1 MFIFKN
7 LVSNEFFPKE
17 LPPCFS
23 TSQIGDKLSDEKLN
37 ELGKADFDKIKK
49 STPILFSGYKSES
62 SRRRFA
68 VPNIIGYIKL
78 AKLISDNSERI
89 FNILEKSK
97 TASLTAPIKEYPDSS
112 EPYRKAVNSF
122 RESEM
127 EIEKLYYG
135 NRYELYLDISSFFD
149 SIYTH
154 SIAWAV
160 EGKIKARSDTQNAL
174 FGNQL
179 DTLVRAINRNQ
190 TNGILIGNSLSR
202 IISEIILCSV
212 DEQIQSDLP
221 EIEYKRYV
229 DDYHFFTKDVVK
241 IPNTLSVVRKHL
253 GFYELN
259 INENKI
265 QTNES
270 PFIYGKPWIES
281 VREYIHLDPL
291 VFLNHLIIEYKKHK
305 DVTIFRYGLQIILL
319 NKYTKENWTIME
331 SKILNLLVSFPSL
344 ADIIIK
350 ILLQNKEYIHTRTL
364 KAIIYNIIDRAFV
377 LSLDQELIWMAW
389 YIKVLK
395 VDIKEDYVLKILN
408 TYNTLA
414 VIIILDYIK
423 EHKNKMFKGDRVK
436 KWRKEAV
443 ERMNSYGD
451 KIMESEYWLL
461 AYEGTRNQWFNFD
474 DSQFKKVNINNDFK
488 FLLENKICF
497 YLNDYNYTLEENKNK
512 MYATKED
519 LIAQLNEIR
528 KLINKSERTD
538 DVSLEILKHE
548 YTEFENMMDSYGY

>member
-1 MFIFKN
+1 MLILKN

-23 TSQIGDKLSDEKLN
+23 TNQIRDKISDEKMN

-78 AKLISDNSERI
+78 AKLISDNSEKI
-89 FNILEKSK
+89 FSILEKSNK
-97 TASLTAPIKEYPDSS
+97 ASLTAPIQKSPNLD
-112 EPYRKAVNSF
+112 EPYHKAVKSF

-160 EGKIKARSDTQNAL
+160 EGKSKARADKENVL
-174 FGNQL
+174 LGNQL
-179 DTLVRAINRNQ
+179 DILVRAINRNQ
-190 TNGILIGNSLSR
+190 TNGILIGNALSR

-212 DEQIQSDLP
+212 DEQIQKDLP
-221 EIEYKRYV
+221 EIEYRRYV

-241 IPNTLSVVRKHL
+241 IQNTLSVVRKHL
-253 GFYELN
+253 GLFELN

-291 VFLNHLIIEYKKHK
+291 VFLNHLIIEYKKYK

-319 NKYTKENWTIME
+319 NKYTKENWIIME

-364 KAIIYNIIDRAFV
+364 KAIIYNIIDRAVV
-377 LSLDQELIWMAW
+377 LSLDQELIWMTW

-395 VDIKEDYVLKILN
+395 VDIKEEYVLKILN

-414 VIIILDYIK
+414 TIIILDYIK
-423 EHKNKMFKGDRVK
+423 EQKTKMFKGDKVK
-436 KWRKEAV
+436 KWRRDAV
-443 ERMNSYGD
+443 EKMNLYKD
-451 KIMESEYWLL
+451 EIMESEYWLL
-461 AYEGTRNQWFNFD
+461 AYEGTRNKWFNID
-474 DSQFKKVNINNDFK
+474 DSQFKKVNCNNDFK
-488 FLLENKICF
+488 FLLESGIGF
-497 YLNDYNYTLEENKNK
+497 YISDYTYSFEGNKNQ
-512 MYATKED
+512 MYITKEEF
-519 LIAQLNEIR
+519 ITQFNELKKLIR
-528 KLINKSERTD
+528 KSENTE
-538 DVSLEILKHE
+538 DVSTEILKQ
-548 YTEFENMMDSYGY
+548 EFAKFETMIDSYGY